1 MRDVD
6 YYDVMVDLLEKLKY
20 QIFLVKDSRIVFA
33 NQAVEILGYRPDEL
47 LGKNVLDIVCESDRE
62 KFREAIKKLD
72 SERKIDETFVILGK
86 ARNHLEKVS
95 LVKDKEVI
103 MVMAVDV
110 SKEESIKKVLKL
122 LKDVKKVLPSCD
134 IEALKRILQSWN
146 AFIGLEKTSGG
157 ELEIPITFQN
167 EVFGFLKMSFPNWFV
182 LDDEILEIL
191 RILAEDI
198 GKIFVMKRYQK
209 IIDKAIFTLKE
220 AAKDF
225 SVLVDGIRNP
235 LAVIYLHC
243 ENLSEKTVQERIKFQ
258 VRRIEQL
265 VRKIEKSWKNIE
277 DLEVE
282 LENNF
287 KSCI

>member
-122 LKDVKKVLPSCD
+122 LKDV
-134 IEALKRILQSWN
+134 
-146 AFIGLEKTSGG
+146 
-157 ELEIPITFQN
+157 
-167 EVFGFLKMSFPNWFV
+167 
-182 LDDEILEIL
+182 
-191 RILAEDI
+191 
-198 GKIFVMKRYQK
+198 
-209 IIDKAIFTLKE
+209 
-220 AAKDF
+220 
-225 SVLVDGIRNP
+225 
-235 LAVIYLHC
+235 
-243 ENLSEKTVQERIKFQ
+243 
-258 VRRIEQL
+258 
-265 VRKIEKSWKNIE
+265 
-277 DLEVE
+277 
-282 LENNF
+282 
-287 KSCI
+287 